1 MAIIPNLSEI
11 PDKKPVEAGEYDLRI
26 TKVKETKSKKSGR
39 YGCQLIIEVAGEDN
53 ANTIFHTLWYGNYK
67 DFQSDDEDKSN
78 MMWRMVKDFLRS
90 LGLDPENETDESD
103 LVGLEF
109 TAELSYSDGMDTD
122 DDGNPIKVGSPRNE
136 ILRVV

>member
-122 DDGNPIKVGSPRNE
+122 DDGNPIKIGAPRNE
-136 ILRVV
+136 IVRVV

>member
-11 PDKKPVEAGEYDLRI
+11 PDKTPVKAGEYDLRI

-39 YGCQLIIEVAGEDN
+39 YGCQLIIEIDGEDN

-78 MMWRMVKDFLRS
+78 MMWRMVKDFLRY

-109 TAELSYSDGMDTD
+109 TAELSYNDGMDTD

>member
-39 YGCQLIIEVAGEDN
+39 YGCQLIIEVDGEDN

-90 LGLDPENETDESD
+90 LGIDPENETDESD

>member
-90 LGLDPENETDESD
+90 LGLDPESETDESD

>member
-39 YGCQLIIEVAGEDN
+39 YGCQLIIEVDGEDN

-109 TAELSYSDGMDTD
+109 TAELSYNDGMDTD

>member
-109 TAELSYSDGMDTD
+109 TAELSYNDGMDTD

>member
-1 MAIIPNLSEI
+1 M
-11 PDKKPVEAGEYDLRI
+11 
-26 TKVKETKSKKSGR
+26 
-39 YGCQLIIEVAGEDN
+39 IIEVAGEDN

-90 LGLDPENETDESD
+90 LGLDPESETDESD